1 MTLRAKTCIEIVA
14 PRAEWSAEFDA
25 IASRLADALGT
36 LAVRIEHIGSTSVP
50 GLPAKNV
57 IDVQVSVASLELP
70 AGVGD
75 RLAREGFTLLAGPSG
90 DHVPCNAQSAPELWA
105 KRYAKEADG
114 ARRVHVHIRRLG
126 APNERYALLFRD
138 YLRASP
144 AAAGSYAL
152 IKQELAAR
160 HSDDEVAYYAVKD
173 PVCDLI
179 IDAAELWAAA
189 TGWDRAGSRQ
199 ALGREPSAAGRQRA
213 DTL

>member
-1 MTLRAKTCIEIVA
+1 MTLPATMSIEIVA
-14 PRAEWSAEFDA
+14 PRAEWSAEFGS
-25 IASRLADALGT
+25 IASRLADAFGP
-36 LAVRIEHIGSTSVP
+36 LALRIEHIGSTSVP

-70 AGVGD
+70 ADIGN

-90 DHVPCNAQSAPELWA
+90 DQVPCDAPTAPELWA
-105 KRYAKEADG
+105 KRYAKAPDA
-114 ARRVHVHIRRLG
+114 ARRVNVHIRRLG
-126 APNERYALLFRD
+126 APNERYARLFRD

-144 AAAGSYAL
+144 AAAGTYAL

-160 HSDDEVAYYAVKD
+160 HSDDEDAYYAVKD

-189 TGWDRAGSRQ
+189 TGWDRA
-199 ALGREPSAAGRQRA
+199 
-213 DTL
+213 